1 MKRTSGKPLNPDQLD
16 ELAALARLP
25 DADID
30 TSEVPEVR
38 NWSGAER
45 GLFYRPV
52 KQQLTLRLDSD
63 IVAWFR
69 GHATSRAGYQTRM
82 NQALREYAQRHGGSP
97 TSYKLTDAPQK
108 EFADDSSEGAFGKWL
123 AAFQPIVQ
131 DLQTYRWE
139 GDDIEQFWHFLRRAV
154 IIRQFEGLEAIRALI
169 AAKQGN
175 LGAIFL
181 RTAFEELVWVEYL
194 KKHADLANVLLMR
207 ITHHEVASS
216 LIAQLKYIGAKE
228 MAEGG
233 FTPQLIARWLLYDIE
248 ARDEIREIGKQLGW
262 RMGRA
267 STLPSIF
274 YLSKEVGREEDYKF
288 LYHGTSRYVHFS
300 TQEIL
305 RRVWGKKGEVT
316 ISSRAFQRY
325 WIDFAI
331 SWGSRLFLD
340 LLTVCVDDLAGLNED
355 RMFEI
360 TEAQK
365 LLPRFALKVPI
376 ITANELKS
384 WAST

>member
-1 MKRTSGKPLNPDQLD
+1 
-16 ELAALARLP
+16 
-25 DADID
+25 
-30 TSEVPEVR
+30 
-38 NWSGAER
+38 
-45 GLFYRPV
+45 
-52 KQQLTLRLDSD
+52 
-63 IVAWFR
+63 
-69 GHATSRAGYQTRM
+69 
-82 NQALREYAQRHGGSP
+82 
-97 TSYKLTDAPQK
+97 
-108 EFADDSSEGAFGKWL
+108 
-123 AAFQPIVQ
+123 
-131 DLQTYRWE
+131 
-139 GDDIEQFWHFLRRAV
+139 
-154 IIRQFEGLEAIRALI
+154 
-169 AAKQGN
+169 
-175 LGAIFL
+175 
-181 RTAFEELVWVEYL
+181 
-194 KKHADLANVLLMR
+194 
-207 ITHHEVASS
+207 
-216 LIAQLKYIGAKE
+216 
-228 MAEGG
+228 
-233 FTPQLIARWLLYDIE
+233 
-248 ARDEIREIGKQLGW
+248 
-262 RMGRA
+262 
-267 STLPSIF
+267 
-274 YLSKEVGREEDYKF
+274 